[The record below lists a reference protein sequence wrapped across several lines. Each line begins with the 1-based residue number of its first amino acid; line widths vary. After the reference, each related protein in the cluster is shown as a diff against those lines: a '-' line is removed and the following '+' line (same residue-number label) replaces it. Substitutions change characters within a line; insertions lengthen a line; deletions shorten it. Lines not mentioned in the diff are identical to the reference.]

1 MKIKS
6 FFLFSL
12 AVIGSVARGL
22 GKDLEP
28 KSAIPIPKL
37 QDPNKTNL
45 NNTCGFDESS
55 CFTNSEMC
63 LSNALTAFKDGSE
76 INAAFYLNRSLDSFA
91 HSSENRACIHM
102 ALSKLY
108 YDLFTKTPKSKTRY
122 EYNRLSREHD
132 TLAFKFNPPW
142 MGLTHWSI
150 PTLIRRVI
158 EAQELNLNRDSPKLN
173 VW

>member
-1 MKIKS
+1 MKMKS

-28 KSAIPIPKL
+28 INAIPIPKF
-37 QDPNKTNL
+37 QDPNQTNL
-45 NNTCGFDESS
+45 SNTCGFDESS
-55 CFTNSEMC
+55 CFTNSELC

-76 INAAFYLNRSLDSFA
+76 INAAFYLNKSLESFA
-91 HSSENRACIHM
+91 HSSEDRACIHM

-108 YDLFTKTPKSKTRY
+108 YDLYTKTTKSQGRY

-132 TLAFKFNPPW
+132 TLAYKFNPPW
-142 MGLTHWSI
+142 MSFTHWPI
-150 PTLIRRVI
+150 PQLIRRVI
-158 EAQELNLNRDSPKLN
+158 DAQELNPNRDFPRLN